1 MEKVRIHAFVS
12 GLVQGVNFRFYTKM
26 LADRLGLKG
35 WVKNLP
41 DGRVEVLAEGSENE
55 INELIKF
62 LKKGP
67 RGARVLNIE
76 IEKEEYKGEFKYFD
90 IVY

>member
-12 GLVQGVNFRFYTKM
+12 GFVQGVNFRYYTKQ
-26 LADRLGLKG
+26 LADKLGLKG

-41 DGRVEVLAEGSENE
+41 DGRIEVVAEGSENE

-62 LKKGP
+62 LKGGP
-67 RGARVLNIE
+67 RGAKVLNFE
-76 IEKEEYKGEFKYFD
+76 IEKEEYQDEFKYFD

>member
-26 LADRLGLKG
+26 LADKLGLKG
-35 WVKNLP
+35 WIKNLP
-41 DGRVEVLAEGSENE
+41 DGRVEVVAEGSENE

-67 RGARVLNIE
+67 KGAKVLNIE

-90 IVY
+90 IIY

>member
-1 MEKVRIHAFVS
+1 MKKVRIHAFVS

-26 LADRLGLKG
+26 LADKLGLKG
-35 WVKNLP
+35 WIKNLP
-41 DGRVEVLAEGSENE
+41 DGRVEVVAEGSENE

-67 RGARVLNIE
+67 KGAKVLNIE

-90 IVY
+90 IIY